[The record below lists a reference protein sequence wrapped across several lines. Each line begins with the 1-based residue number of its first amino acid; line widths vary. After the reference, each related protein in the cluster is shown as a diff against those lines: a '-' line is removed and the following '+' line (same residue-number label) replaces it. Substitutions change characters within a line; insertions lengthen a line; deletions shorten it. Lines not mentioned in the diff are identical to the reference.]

1 MMGNVRGLNGVRHA
15 VLLLLVLSGQPGA
28 VALDAVIKDHS
39 FTPKQLSRWK
49 AGTKD
54 PIWST
59 HIDRRYMRE
68 TVFPE
73 IGRLAGKSGAVLEVG
88 YMPFNAHDH
97 VFARVDPRQYY
108 FVDPNPRNDFVNSS
122 GTLLHGKMVDLLPKQ
137 RHQFAVIIDYGVVG
151 YKLSELVDKE
161 PQSVQAHLRAY
172 HQLLT
177 TEGTL
182 FLKVDTGQ
190 GKDLDG
196 KLGSSRSTASR
207 NIFYWK
213 ASVELLSRF
222 MLELVSME
230 AQYSANTCPDMLVT
244 ALANA
249 TSGQLRAVAPAR
261 ANSCES
267 YLYSRWK
274 VKHQWRE

>member
-1 MMGNVRGLNGVRHA
+1 MAKTARRVNGVRHA
-15 VLLLLVLSGQPGA
+15 VLLLLLALSGQPA
-28 VALDAVIKDHS
+28 AALDAVTKDHS
-39 FTPKQLSRWK
+39 FTAMQLSRWK

-59 HIDRRYMRE
+59 HIDRRYMQK
-68 TVFPE
+68 TLFPE
-73 IGRLAGKSGAVLEVG
+73 VGRLVSKSGDVLEVG
-88 YMPFNAHDH
+88 YMPFNAHD
-97 VFARVDPRQYY
+97 RVLAGLDARQYY
-108 FVDPNPRNDFVNSS
+108 FVDPNPRSDFVNSS
-122 GTLLHGKMVDLLPKQ
+122 GTLLHGKMIDLLPKQ

-161 PQSVQAHLRAY
+161 PQNVEAHLRAY
-172 HQLLT
+172 HQLLA
-177 TEGTL
+177 TEGIL
-182 FLKVDTGQ
+182 FLKLDTGS
-190 GKDLDG
+190 GKDLAG
-196 KLGSSRSTASR
+196 ELRLRSTASR

-213 ASVELLSRF
+213 TAIELISRF

-230 AQYSANTCPDMLVT
+230 AQYSDGTCPAKLVT

-249 TSGQLRAVAPAR
+249 TSGQLRAVPPAR
-261 ANSCES
+261 ANYCES